1 MTLRKYLQLLE
12 DPSSDKI
19 NQVKTYLIS
28 HGVGK
33 GYDGKPLDMNGKF
46 DAHTYFALVQFMKS
60 NPNDHD
66 KEELKNM
73 ALGLMDAT
81 ITPEDSAI
89 MQQIDQGGV
98 ITAPVK
104 SGTVDNKELP
114 TTNYG
119 KEIVDAGGEGN
130 GQSGG
135 QSGGKKK
142 VSGNSDTNPLALDSN
157 EKVVD
162 AGKDKVTVDKK
173 LAAKDPG
180 TAKLQEWLSKLGL
193 KGMNGKPL
201 QTDGRFGPNTY
212 YACRKFMASNPNPN
226 VKAEFEA
233 LMQQVHHTMWI
244 SPATMKKIDDSLP
257 LPIKPQAQNDKF
269 MGGQPGYDE
278 AGNKIAESLDRI
290 LKLARI

>member
-12 DPSSDKI
+12 DPSSNKV

-28 HGVGK
+28 HGSGK
-33 GYDGKPLDMNGKF
+33 GYDDKPLEMNGKF

-60 NPNDHD
+60 KPNDHD

-73 ALGLMDAT
+73 ALGLMDAP
-81 ITPEDSAI
+81 ITAEDSAI

-98 ITAPVK
+98 ILGPPNPEK
-104 SGTVDNKELP
+104 KVDGKELP
-114 TTNYG
+114 SNSNYG
-119 KEIVDAGGEGN
+119 QQIAALGGEGN
-130 GQSGG
+130 GSSGTD
-135 QSGGKKK
+135 KTK
-142 VSGNSDTNPLALDSN
+142 VSGDIKTNPNALDDN
-157 EKVVD
+157 ETIVD
-162 AGKDKVTVDKK
+162 KDKVTVDKK
-173 LAAKDPG
+173 LAARDPG

-193 KGMNGKPL
+193 KGMNGKNL

-212 YACRKFMASNPNPN
+212 YACRKFMASNPNPKL
-226 VKAEFEA
+226 KAEFES

-257 LPIKPQAQNDKF
+257 LPKVQAQSDKF